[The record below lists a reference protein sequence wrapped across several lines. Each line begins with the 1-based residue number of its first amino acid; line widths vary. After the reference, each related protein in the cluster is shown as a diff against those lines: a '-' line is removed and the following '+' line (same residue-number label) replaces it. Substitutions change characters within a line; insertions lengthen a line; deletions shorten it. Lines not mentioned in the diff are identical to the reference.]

1 MKIVLLV
8 VILLIWYIWWS
19 TSTILTPTTVP
30 AQTNLPSTQVI
41 QTKLH
46 EIGKLEILEAEY
58 QIDYMATAQTI
69 QLLKNDKKYKQILNS
84 VVDRLTR
91 DQIILTAHGKVV
103 AWFDRNRAGRD
114 MRQTGETLVLKAT
127 PEILYSTLN
136 SVTVSQR
143 NTGILKKIIWVDLA
157 LEEYARQE
165 GLEHIVAQAKQDDI
179 IAKTYVLGEQVL
191 VKLFEVFGIK
201 RVVIL
206 QE

>member
-1 MKIVLLV
+1 
-8 VILLIWYIWWS
+8 
-19 TSTILTPTTVP
+19 
-30 AQTNLPSTQVI
+30 
-41 QTKLH
+41 
-46 EIGKLEILEAEY
+46 
-58 QIDYMATAQTI
+58 
-69 QLLKNDKKYKQILNS
+69 
-84 VVDRLTR
+84 
-91 DQIILTAHGKVV
+91 
-103 AWFDRNRAGRD
+103 